1 MEENKDS
8 PIAEIIT
15 HNKDEL
21 NIIPTEWNEL
31 VVNDEDANKSK
42 LIKAIES
49 HTAVSSW
56 GSLDEYLAHNL
67 LKVIEEA
74 MIADNKG
81 EEHIDYRTRLRGI
94 ETIIKLTDK
103 NFNNN
108 WVNINF
114 FASPKT
120 LKH

>member
-1 MEENKDS
+1 MA
-8 PIAEIIT
+8 P
-15 HNKDEL
+15 
-21 NIIPTEWNEL
+21 
-31 VVNDEDANKSK
+31 
-42 LIKAIES
+42 
-49 HTAVSSW
+49 
-56 GSLDEYLAHNL
+56 
-67 LKVIEEA
+67 
-74 MIADNKG
+74 DNKG
-81 EEHIDYRTRLRGI
+81 EEHIDYRTRLRSI